1 MPEELSVAIRQD
13 QGKKRNRRLRESGR
27 VPAILYGHGEKNV
40 CLSVPADELD
50 ALVHHGARMV
60 QLTGE
65 LNESAFVRSLQWDTW
80 GTAILHV
87 DFTRISAGEKVEL
100 EVPIE
105 LRGEAPG
112 VKEGGVIEHLLHQVA
127 IECPAGSI
135 PERLEVSINELGLG
149 QSIVAGDLVLP
160 EGASLVHGAD
170 EVVVQCSEPVEV
182 SEESAE
188 AAPGEPEV
196 IGAKKEQGE
205 EEG

>member
-1 MPEELSVAIRQD
+1 MPEELSVAIRED
-13 QGKKRNRRLRESGR
+13 QGKKRNRRLRESGQ

-60 QLTGE
+60 QLTGA

-87 DFTRISAGEKVEL
+87 DFTRVSAGEKVEL
-100 EVPIE
+100 EVTIE

-112 VKEGGVIEHLLHQVA
+112 VKEGGVVEHLLHQVA

-135 PERLEVSINELGLG
+135 PERLEVSINELHLG
-149 QSIVAGDLVLP
+149 QAITAAELELP
-160 EGASLVHGAD
+160 QGASLQHGSD
-170 EVVVQCSEPVEV
+170 EVVVQCSKPVEV
-182 SEESAE
+182 AEEAAE

-196 IGAKKEQGE
+196 IGAKE
-205 EEG
+205 EEQEEG